1 MWTFFDFKKA
11 LTNCPCLPDVKSL
24 PFWYCTIWL
33 FLTSL
38 EDHQAIIGGPTFLLC
53 YQLKLCEIA
62 PWPLVGSFYLSP
74 LPLQKFQRTGYSL
87 DLPWTV
93 RLTKAKVN
101 STVSL
106 TFWTLVLFFLLFS
119 FLFIF
124 SFFLIYLLNFNY
136 TDLNIQIEDKLTIKI
151 NKKKKWKKNHKI
163 WIIRPVY
170 REYQI
175 PYKK

>member
-1 MWTFFDFKKA
+1 MVAEIRQCRLFFTLKRPWLIA
-11 LTNCPCLPDVKSL
+11 LICQMSNHFPF
-24 PFWYCTIWL
+24 FWYCTIWL

-38 EDHQAIIGGPTFLLC
+38 EDHRAIIAGPTFLLC

-136 TDLNIQIEDKLTIKI
+136 TDPNIQIVDKLTIKI
-151 NKKKKWKKNHKI
+151 NNKKKWKKLQDLNN
-163 WIIRPVY
+163 
-170 REYQI
+170 
-175 PYKK
+175 

>member
-1 MWTFFDFKKA
+1 MGAQIRQCGLFLTLKRPWLIALVCQMSNHFPFDIVQSGF
-11 LTNCPCLPDVKSL
+11 
-24 PFWYCTIWL
+24 

-38 EDHQAIIGGPTFLLC
+38 EDHQAIIAGPTFLLC

-124 SFFLIYLLNFNY
+124 SFLIYLLNFNY

-151 NKKKKWKKNHKI
+151 NKKKKWKKKSQNLNN
-163 WIIRPVY
+163 
-170 REYQI
+170 
-175 PYKK
+175 